1 MKLKLKLK
9 LKPLLALS
17 AVALATQAMAQIS
30 FYERENFDGRS
41 FTSSQQVEDFR
52 RIGFNDRA
60 SSVVVRDGAWVVC
73 QDAALAG
80 KCRVLQRGNYGSLRE
95 LGLDNR
101 VSSTWPLDSNGTFVA
116 QAPAPQPAHDYR
128 RRHNERL
135 YEARVTSVHAVLGPP
150 NERCWT
156 ERQHVAD
163 QGREDP
169 NVGGAI
175 AGALIGGILGHQVGG
190 GTGKDIATAGGVMA
204 GAVIGSKAGQS
215 DSNGGTRD
223 VRRCETT
230 PSGPPQY
237 WDVTY
242 VHRGVEHRV
251 QMTSPPGKTVS
262 VNRRGEPRQ

>member
-1 MKLKLKLK
+1 MKLKS
-9 LKPLLALS
+9 LLALS

-30 FYERENFDGRS
+30 FYEGENFGGRS
-41 FTSSQQVEDFR
+41 FTSSEQIEDFR

-60 SSVVVRDGAWVVC
+60 SSVVVRDGVWVVC
-73 QDAALAG
+73 QDVGLSG
-80 KCRVLQRGNYGSLRE
+80 NCRVLQRGNYGSLRE

-101 VSSTWPLDSNGTFVA
+101 VSSTWPLDANGRFA
-116 QAPAPQPAHDYR
+116 IQAAAPAPQPDQDYR
-128 RRHNERL
+128 RRRNERL
-135 YEARVTSVHAVLGPP
+135 YEARVVSVRAVVGPP

-156 ERQHVAD
+156 ERQQVAD
-163 QGREDP
+163 QGRNDP

-175 AGALIGGILGHQVGG
+175 AGAIIGGILGHQVGG

-215 DSNGGTRD
+215 DSRGSERD

-242 VHRGVEHRV
+242 EYRGVEHRV
-251 QMTSPPGKTVS
+251 QMTSPPGKTIP
-262 VNRRGEPRQ
+262 VNRQGEPRQ